1 MKGITTQHTLPNKY
15 ERGINMSTKRN
26 EAGNKQKVVRYSAGI
41 AIFLILIS
49 FIYQWKNGLV
59 IDSTE
64 NFGLAFAVIIFLSSF
79 MPKRKKERNVVRYT
93 AGIAIL
99 LILISFIYQW
109 KNGLEVDTTENFSL
123 AIIVAIFLSSFI
135 PERTRD
141 SK

>member
-1 MKGITTQHTLPNKY
+1 MNT
-15 ERGINMSTKRN
+15 ERN
-26 EAGNKQKVVRYSAGI
+26 EAGNKKKIARYSAGI
-41 AIFLILIS
+41 AILLILLS
-49 FIYQWKNGLV
+49 FIYQWKNGLE

-64 NFGLAFAVIIFLSSF
+64 NFGLAFAVIIFLFSF
-79 MPKRKKERNVVRYT
+79 MPKRKRERNVVRYT

-99 LILISFIYQW
+99 LIMLSFIYQW

-135 PERTRD
+135 PERTIE